1 MSSIPPPSCD
11 VLWTPDVIVNVVY
24 RGVMIAVI
32 AALVWERYR
41 RLGRI
46 VDEEQAIGSTT
57 GSNLQPQPK
66 PNKTD
71 TTAGEAADT
80 QHTHVEDGGKAN
92 IKAEE
97 AANPKHIGIIE
108 NRDKVPTKAEKSV
121 NTRHTHLE
129 KGSKL
134 DVIAS
139 AADVMNSFGEAAIT
153 L

>member
-41 RLGRI
+41 RPGRI

-66 PNKTD
+66 PNKTN

-80 QHTHVEDGGKAN
+80 QHNHVEDGGKVN

-97 AANPKHIGIIE
+97 AANPKHTDIIE
-108 NRDKVPTKAEKSV
+108 NRDKVHTKAEKSV
-121 NTRHTHLE
+121 NTRHTYLK

-134 DVIAS
+134 DMITT